1 VIHILF
7 HEAIAEIRMDRPPAN
22 ALNREL
28 VEQLLASL
36 ESARMDGARAIILTG
51 RPGMFSGG
59 LDVPELL
66 GQDRR
71 HIEAFWGLLFTLTRQ
86 LAASPVPVIAAVS
99 GHAPAGG
106 AVLALHCDWRIGVA
120 GRFRIGLNEVQVGL
134 PVPGTILLALELVVG
149 PRVARRMATRG
160 ELLSMEEA
168 AAVGL
173 VDELVAPDR
182 LLPTAL
188 ARASELL
195 ALPPVAMNTTRLA
208 TKARLI
214 EALSSPVDVAAAT
227 GWWFSAETQ
236 AGMQKLVASL
246 QKPKPG

>member
-1 VIHILF
+1 
-7 HEAIAEIRMDRPPAN
+7 MDRPPAN

-28 VEQLLASL
+28 VEQLLAAL
-36 ESARMDGARAIILTG
+36 EAARMDGARAIVLTG

-66 GQDRR
+66 ALDRR
-71 HIEAFWGLLFTLTRQ
+71 QIEAFWGLFFSLTRQ

-106 AVLALHCDWRIGVA
+106 AVLALNCDWRIGVA
-120 GRFRIGLNEVQVGL
+120 GQYKIGLNEVQVGL
-134 PVPGTILLALELVVG
+134 PVPGTVLAALEQVVG

-173 VDELVAPDR
+173 LDELVAPEQ
-182 LLPTAL
+182 LLPAAL
-188 ARASELL
+188 ARANELL

-208 TKARLI
+208 AKSRLI
-214 EALSSPVDVAAAT
+214 EALSSPADVAAAT

-236 AGMQKLVASL
+236 AEMRKLVARL
-246 QKPKPG
+246 QKS